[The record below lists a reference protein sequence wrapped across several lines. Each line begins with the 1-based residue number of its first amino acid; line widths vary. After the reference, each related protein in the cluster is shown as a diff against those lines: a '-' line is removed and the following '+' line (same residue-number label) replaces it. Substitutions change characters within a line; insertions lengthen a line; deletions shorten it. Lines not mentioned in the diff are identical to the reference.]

1 MMSLQNTAE
10 KFGSLTKLLHWSI
23 AALFITQFFLVYRR
37 EFMPENSPESL
48 QYILLHKSLGV
59 VVLFLALLMIFWRNI
74 GTRPILPMNM
84 SKMEVLA
91 AKVVHF
97 LLYLSMLVM
106 PITGYLMSSLGG
118 YGVSLFGWKLPN
130 PFVKNESLA
139 GIFHETHE
147 LASYVIIAIVSI
159 HVFAALYHHF
169 IRKDNVLRRMI

>member
-1 MMSLQNTAE
+1 MSLENSAE

-37 EFMPENSPESL
+37 EYMPENSPESL

-59 VVLFLALLMIFWRNI
+59 VVLFLALLMIFWRYV
-74 GTRPILPMNM
+74 GARPIMPMNM
-84 SKMEVLA
+84 SKFEILA

-130 PFVKNESLA
+130 PFVKNEFLA
-139 GIFHETHE
+139 GIFHETHVVT
-147 LASYVIIAIVSI
+147 SYVIIAIVVGHI
-159 HVFAALYHHF
+159 LAALYHHF
-169 IRKDNVLRRMI
+169 IRKDNVLRRML